1 MRQLFTESLVVALLG
16 ATLGTLFA
24 QWAARLLA
32 GFISLGRQSVS
43 LDLAIDGRVLGFTIA
58 VAVGTALLF
67 GLLPA
72 WRATRVDPQ
81 SAMKAGGRG
90 VAGSDARH
98 RTGRALVVGQVALS
112 LALVS
117 VAALLVGSF
126 RKLVTQNPGF
136 DSHGVLVATMDFSKM
151 IGAPQAQLGHNTADR
166 YAPLQRQMVGN
177 LRAAPGVTSAAGVM
191 ITAASG
197 IGWNE
202 LLSIPGYTPPS
213 GKKGAAMSY
222 FNQVSDGYFA
232 AMRST
237 VITGRVFTDADMTGS
252 AMVAVINDA
261 AAHQFFGNDGPVGRT
276 FAVIEGDS
284 AGPPIQIGGEV
295 ATAKYGSL
303 GEKPRP
309 VIYLPIGQGDGA
321 GSEMSY
327 VIRGGGSP
335 AALIPAVKAA
345 AARMS
350 PSIALQFVTLD
361 EQLSASVARPRL
373 LALLSGFFG
382 LLALLLAVIGLYGTM
397 SYTVTQRRNEIGIR
411 MALGAAGPRVLRMV
425 VGEAGRLV
433 AIGLVCGV
441 LLSLATTRYVS
452 SFLFDLTPTDPVL
465 LGLSVA
471 LLGAVAMG
479 AALLPA
485 WRASHVDPMDAL
497 REE

>member
-1 MRQLFTESLVVALLG
+1 
-16 ATLGTLFA
+16 
-24 QWAARLLA
+24 
-32 GFISLGRQSVS
+32 
-43 LDLAIDGRVLGFTIA
+43 
-58 VAVGTALLF
+58 
-67 GLLPA
+67 
-72 WRATRVDPQ
+72 
-81 SAMKAGGRG
+81 
-90 VAGSDARH
+90 
-98 RTGRALVVGQVALS
+98 
-112 LALVS
+112 
-117 VAALLVGSF
+117 
-126 RKLVTQNPGF
+126 
-136 DSHGVLVATMDFSKM
+136 
-151 IGAPQAQLGHNTADR
+151 
-166 YAPLQRQMVGN
+166 
-177 LRAAPGVTSAAGVM
+177 
-191 ITAASG
+191 
-197 IGWNE
+197 
-202 LLSIPGYTPPS
+202 
-213 GKKGAAMSY
+213 
-222 FNQVSDGYFA
+222 
-232 AMRST
+232 
-237 VITGRVFTDADMTGS
+237 
-252 AMVAVINDA
+252 
-261 AAHQFFGNDGPVGRT
+261 
-276 FAVIEGDS
+276 
-284 AGPPIQIGGEV
+284 
-295 ATAKYGSL
+295 
-303 GEKPRP
+303 
-309 VIYLPIGQGDGA
+309 
-321 GSEMSY
+321 MSY